1 MLLLFETPAGYSLF
15 KVKDEKK
22 LDDAEVRVCVSRAR
36 GSRGSRWGV
45 GAMWARAYRAGG
57 IGVKARSG
65 DGCGDDASWRARGVG
80 VCSVLRAWTDG

>member
-36 GSRGSRWGV
+36 GSRGSRWGRWCDV
-45 GAMWARAYRAGG
+45 GAGG

-80 VCSVLRAWTDG
+80 VCGVLRAWTDG

>member
-1 MLLLFETPAGYSLF
+1 MCVARAWIARIAG
-15 KVKDEKK
+15 
-22 LDDAEVRVCVSRAR
+22 
-36 GSRGSRWGV
+36 GV

>member
-36 GSRGSRWGV
+36 GSRGSRWGRWCDV
-45 GAMWARAYRAGG
+45 GDLGG

-65 DGCGDDASWRARGVG
+65 DGCGDDASWRARGAG